1 MKISKLAKKMVITIL
16 IIALACVV
24 GSIIYY
30 RSFGFMPFLLGI
42 ILGTAVSISK
52 VFILERAVDN
62 ALEMEEKRA
71 GNYVSIQHILR
82 LLFSGVALLI
92 GALVPQISL
101 WGVAAGVLAFQLAVY
116 NLKFIS
122 KNQ

>member
-24 GSIIYY
+24 SSIIYY